1 MSSQLILRLAMTI
14 LDSFLTTINKN
25 FSGFRSCKIIITIW
39 ETNLLTIFG
48 LIHQILYFLSH
59 FSIVTSL
66 KLGLGDKL
74 FINFESQHC
83 S

>member
-14 LDSFLTTINKN
+14 LDSFLTKINKN
-25 FSGFRSCKIIITIW
+25 LSGFRSCKIIIAIW

-48 LIHQILYFLSH
+48 LMHQILYFLSH

-74 FINFESQHC
+74 SINFESQHC

>member
-14 LDSFLTTINKN
+14 LDSFLTKINKN
-25 FSGFRSCKIIITIW
+25 FSGFQSCKIIIAIW

-48 LIHQILYFLSH
+48 LMHQILYFLSH
-59 FSIVTSL
+59 FSTVTSL

-74 FINFESQHC
+74 SINFESQHY